1 MKMYHVH
8 FTDVTFFTIEKIH
21 YYMGSF
27 PFLIFTL
34 LTCSV
39 HLFFFVMHSVY
50 HYIYDV
56 KSYSFLPNSYTV
68 TDKMTDELPDCQ
80 IN

>member
-1 MKMYHVH
+1 MYHVH

-21 YYMGSF
+21 YHMGSF

-39 HLFFFVMHSVY
+39 YLFFCYAFCLSL
-50 HYIYDV
+50 YIYDV
-56 KSYSFLPNSYTV
+56 ELYNFLPNSYTV

>member
-1 MKMYHVH
+1 MYISH
-8 FTDVTFFTIEKIH
+8 FTFFTIGKIH

-34 LTCSV
+34 LTCSLY
-39 HLFFFVMHSVY
+39 LFFCYAFCLSL
-50 HYIYDV
+50 YILVYDV